1 MFKAIRRTLRRVFNI
16 PKPQDYKAD
25 GDDIQWEDTTV
36 FTYPV
41 KGGRVIKVY
50 DGDTITIASKLPIEK
65 SPIYRFLVRLN
76 GIDTPEMKGHGVTD
90 DEKNAANQS
99 KEFVTNLILNKYIR
113 LENVQ
118 NEKYGRILADVYI
131 GDIHLNELLLKE
143 RYAVIYNGGT
153 KIKPNSW
160 VEYKLTGKLK

>member
-1 MFKAIRRTLRRVFNI
+1 MLKTIRRTLRGLFNI

-76 GIDTPEMKGHGVTD
+76 GIDTPEMKSSCN
-90 DEKNAANQS
+90 DEKNVAHQAQ
-99 KEFVTNLILNKYIR
+99 EFVSKLILNKYVR
-113 LENVQ
+113 LENIK

-131 GDIHLNELLLKE
+131 GDVHLNELLLKE
-143 RYAVIYNGGT
+143 RYAVVYNGKT

-160 VEYKLTGKLK
+160 LKYKLTGEL